1 MASFTDRLKILRNEK
16 KLKQTEM
23 ASYLG
28 LNVRTYQDYEY
39 GNVIPNALMLIK
51 LAEYFSVSVDFL
63 LGLSDTRERH
73 S

>member
-1 MASFTDRLKILRNEK
+1 MASFTDRLKELRKEK
-16 KLKQTEM
+16 NLKQTDM
-23 ASYLG
+23 ATYLG
-28 LNVRTYQDYEY
+28 FNIRTYQDYEY